1 MFSSCYLP
9 PFFFLMAGALILPLL
24 PQFLRSAS
32 FIVFPLIALIVIWT
46 SPFGDLLT
54 VGFAGYTLTVAHVDG
69 LSRMFGTIF
78 ALITVIGGVYAYYL
92 EDTGQQVAALLY
104 SGGALGTVFAGDFF
118 TLFIFWEIMAFS
130 ATYLIWARRTK
141 ESEGAGFRYVL
152 VHLFGGGLLF
162 SGILLHLA
170 GGGTLELAQIIRDGS
185 LSSWLI
191 LLGVALNAAVPPLH
205 AWLADAYPKATITG
219 SVFLCAFTTKAAVY
233 VLIRLFPGWEIL
245 ILAGAVMTIWGT
257 IYALLSRDIREILAY
272 STISQVGY
280 MVVGV
285 GIGTQLALNGA
296 VAHAFSH
303 ILYKSLLFMATGAV
317 LYTTGT
323 SRLDQLGGLAKHQKW
338 IVGLY
343 LVGAFSISGFP
354 FLNGFISKSMI
365 VSAAGYSHYEAAM
378 FVLMLASMG
387 TFLHT
392 GLRLPYYTW
401 FGTNWGLRPKKEA
414 PTCMLVGMGIAAFF
428 CVLFGIF
435 PSLLYTWLPFDATY
449 RPFTVPHFIEAVQM
463 LGLAFVGF
471 WLMKDRLAGEP
482 TVSMDTDWLYR
493 KTKPVFWAVFVRSVN
508 FFFDTMEVKA
518 INFARSVAA
527 LSKNPVRFFVYEG
540 SADRSYSPNRYRK
553 PMPAIIFFIL
563 LTFVIFAV
571 RGIL

>member
-1 MFSSCYLP
+1 
-9 PFFFLMAGALILPLL
+9 MAGAIILPLL
-24 PQFLRSAS
+24 PKFLRSGS
-32 FIVFPLIALIVIWT
+32 FILFPLLSLLVIWI

-78 ALITVIGGVYAYYL
+78 ALITIIGGVYAYYL

-104 SGGALGTVFAGDFF
+104 AGGALGTVFAGDFL

-152 VHLFGGGLLF
+152 VHLFGGGLLL
-162 SGILLHLA
+162 SGILLHLS
-170 GGGTLELAQIIRDGS
+170 GGGSLELTQIIRDGS
-185 LSSWLI
+185 LSSRLI

-205 AWLADAYPKATITG
+205 AWLADAYPKATVTG
-219 SVFLCAFTTKAAVY
+219 AVFLCAFTTKAAVY

-245 ILAGAVMTIWGT
+245 IIAGAVMTLWGT

-323 SRLDQLGGLAKHQKW
+323 SKLDQLGGLAKYQRW

-343 LVGAFSISGFP
+343 LVGAFSISGIP

-401 FGTNWGLRPKKEA
+401 FGANWGVRPKKEA
-414 PTCMLVGMGIAAFF
+414 PTCMIVGMGIAAFF
-428 CVLFGIF
+428 CILFGIF

-449 RPFTVPHFIEAVQM
+449 RPFTVPHLVEAVQT
-463 LGLAFVGF
+463 LGLTFVGF

-482 TVSMDTDWLYR
+482 AIPVDTDWFYR

-518 INFARSVAA
+518 IAFARSVAV
-527 LSKNPVRFFVYEG
+527 LSKNPVRFFMHDESTDTTY
-540 SADRSYSPNRYRK
+540 SANRYRK
-553 PMPAIIFFIL
+553 PMSVIL
-563 LTFVIFAV
+563 FVILVIFVVFAV
-571 RGIL
+571 RGTL